1 MSNSA
6 DDLKTQV
13 PPAEAPYRNP
23 NLPTAQRVA
32 DLVSRMTLAE
42 KAGQMLQLNAKDGV
56 ADYILKTHAGSILHT
71 SPARVI
77 EAAEL
82 TKQTR
87 LQIPLLVADDAQTQ
101 LGDWAGNSGQ
111 VDWMPEGQPR
121 EMITTVLDGLRELS
135 PAGSEITYAQGARIL
150 EEGPNPDG
158 EFFPDGR
165 PRPLAALPVSPDDA
179 LISEAV
185 AAAEN
190 SDVVVAV
197 VGDRIELVGETKST
211 ATLDLFGDQI
221 ALLEALAA
229 TGKPM
234 IVVLIAS
241 KPHVLPKSVQ
251 EAAAILWAGNPGMV
265 GGQAIAEILLG
276 KIEPSGR
283 LPISFAVHVGQQP
296 TYYNQIKGQHGTRYA
311 DLTQQP
317 AFAFGQGLSY
327 TTVEYSNLEVL
338 TPELSSAGVTP
349 AGYAVNTTEEQYQ
362 EIAAGNVPADHLHA
376 RVTLRNTGSRPVV
389 KTVQAYLRDVVFSV
403 TWANR
408 ELKGYRQVE
417 LAPGEEKV
425 VDLVLPVSAMALVNT
440 RGERIIE
447 PGEFQILVGPD
458 SREESLLIGPF
469 TVN

>member
-1 MSNSA
+1 
-6 DDLKTQV
+6 
-13 PPAEAPYRNP
+13 
-23 NLPTAQRVA
+23 
-32 DLVSRMTLAE
+32 
-42 KAGQMLQLNAKDGV
+42 MLQLNAKDGV
-56 ADYILKTHAGSILHT
+56 ADYILKMHAGSILHT

-158 EFFPDGR
+158 EFFPDGQ
-165 PRPLAALPVSPDDA
+165 PRTLAALPVSPDDA

-265 GGQAIAEILLG
+265 GGTPLPRFCWARLSHLAVCRLASPCMLVSSPPTTTRLRGSTAPATRTSPSSQPLRLG
-276 KIEPSGR
+276 
-283 LPISFAVHVGQQP
+283 
-296 TYYNQIKGQHGTRYA
+296 
-311 DLTQQP
+311 
-317 AFAFGQGLSY
+317 
-327 TTVEYSNLEVL
+327 
-338 TPELSSAGVTP
+338 
-349 AGYAVNTTEEQYQ
+349 
-362 EIAAGNVPADHLHA
+362 
-376 RVTLRNTGSRPVV
+376 RV
-389 KTVQAYLRDVVFSV
+389 
-403 TWANR
+403 
-408 ELKGYRQVE
+408 
-417 LAPGEEKV
+417 
-425 VDLVLPVSAMALVNT
+425 
-440 RGERIIE
+440 
-447 PGEFQILVGPD
+447 
-458 SREESLLIGPF
+458 
-469 TVN
+469 